1 MPSRIPHA
9 LARREFLRRL
19 MAMSGAAAA
28 ANALPA
34 LAAIPDPR
42 SPLHVVVV
50 GAGLAGLV
58 AAYELER
65 RGHRVTILEA
75 ENRHIGG
82 RARTLRF
89 ADGLY
94 GEAGAMRIPQRHQ
107 LTRQY
112 VTEFNLPL
120 RKFVHS
126 VRQSL
131 TWVKV

>member
-1 MPSRIPHA
+1 RLWANPREEPVSSSFRHA
-9 LARREFLRRL
+9 QTGLTRREFLRRL

-42 SPLHVVVV
+42 SPLHVVIV
-50 GAGLAGLV
+50 GARLAGLR

-75 ENRHIGG
+75 ETRHVGG
-82 RARTLRF
+82 RVRTLRF

-94 GEAGAMRIPQRHQ
+94 GEAGAMRVPQRHQ
-107 LTRQY
+107 LT
-112 VTEFNLPL
+112 
-120 RKFVHS
+120 
-126 VRQSL
+126 
-131 TWVKV
+131 